1 MTTLLEYREKI
12 KIFLGKYDI
21 YIIPAMKFLLA
32 LTAFLMINGNVGFM
46 ERAKSPAVSLILALM
61 CSFLPVNLIA
71 VFGGILILA
80 HAYALSLEFFAISF
94 VLILLMILLFFRT
107 APQYGYLLIVMPL
120 AFVLKVPYVVPLA
133 MGLVGAPV
141 AAVPVACG
149 TVVYYLLHYMK
160 LNTTMLGDTESESMK
175 EKLTYLID
183 NVVRNREMMLM
194 AAAFALTILIVYVVR
209 RMSIDY
215 AWTIAIG
222 TGAVIDLVVLL
233 LGSMIM
239 DVSLKILPVLLG
251 SIVSV
256 GLALL
261 LQITVFSMDYSRTE
275 YVQFEDD
282 EYYYYVK
289 AVPKLTIAVPEK
301 RVKKISPQKKQGT
314 ARKRPIPAKRPSES
328 MRAEHTR
335 TEHPRTERTRA
346 EQRDRVR
353 R

>member
-1 MTTLLEYREKI
+1 MTTLLELREKI
-12 KIFLGKYDI
+12 KIFMGKYDV
-21 YIIPAMKFLLA
+21 YIIPLLKFLLA
-32 LTAFLMINGNVGFM
+32 LIAFLLINGNVGFM
-46 ERAKSPAVSLILALM
+46 ERAKNPSISLILALM

-80 HAYALSLEFFAISF
+80 HAYALSLEFFGIAF
-94 VLILLMILLFFRT
+94 VIILLMVLLFFRT

-120 AFVLKVPYVVPLA
+120 AFMLKVPYVVPLA
-133 MGLVGAPV
+133 MGLVGAP
-141 AAVPVACG
+141 AAAIPVACG

-160 LNTTMLGDTESESMK
+160 LNTTMLSGTESESMQQK
-175 EKLTYLID
+175 ITYLID

-194 AAAFALTILIVYVVR
+194 AVAFALTLLIVYVVR

-222 TGAVIDLVVLL
+222 TGAVADFVVLL

-239 DVSLKILPVLLG
+239 GVSLKLVPVLVG
-251 SIVSV
+251 SIVSA
-256 GLALL
+256 GLAIL
-261 LQITVFSMDYSRTE
+261 LQLAVFSMDYSRTE

-301 RVKKISPQKKQGT
+301 RVKKISPQKKQST
-314 ARKRPIPAKRPSES
+314 VKKKPAPAKRP
-328 MRAEHTR
+328 AEHNR
-335 TEHPRTERTRA
+335 TETRERLHTEPRERM
-346 EQRDRVR
+346 R

>member
-1 MTTLLEYREKI
+1 MTTLLEFREKM

-21 YIIPAMKFLLA
+21 YIIPVMKFLLA

-46 ERAKSPAVSLILALM
+46 ERAKNPAISLILALM

-80 HAYALSLEFFAISF
+80 HAYALSLEFFGIAF
-94 VLILLMILLFFRT
+94 VVILLMVLLFFRT
-107 APQYGYLLIVMPL
+107 APQYGYLLILTPL
-120 AFVLKVPYVVPLA
+120 AFVLKVPYIVPLA
-133 MGLVGAPV
+133 VGLMGTPA
-141 AAVPVACG
+141 AAVPVAFG
-149 TVVYYLLHYMK
+149 TIVYYLLHYMK
-160 LNTTMLGDTESESMK
+160 LNTAMLGDTESESMK
-175 EKLTYLID
+175 EKITYLID

-215 AWTIAIG
+215 AWSIAIG
-222 TGAVIDLVVLL
+222 TGAVVDLVILL
-233 LGSMIM
+233 LGGMVM
-239 DVSLKILPVLLG
+239 NVSLKILPILLG
-251 SIVSV
+251 SIVSA

-261 LQITVFSMDYSRTE
+261 LQLTVFSMDYSRTE

-301 RVKKISPQKKQGT
+301 RVKKISPQKKQQGT
-314 ARKRPIPAKRPSES
+314 MKKKTVSAKKP
-328 MRAEHTR
+328 AEHR
-335 TEHPRTERTRA
+335 HTEPRERA
-346 EQRDRVR
+346 R

>member
-1 MTTLLEYREKI
+1 MTTLLELREKI
-12 KIFLGKYDI
+12 KIFMGKYDV
-21 YIIPAMKFLLA
+21 YIIPLLKFLLA
-32 LTAFLMINGNVGFM
+32 LIAFLLINGNVGFM
-46 ERAKSPAVSLILALM
+46 ERAKNPSVSLILALM

-80 HAYALSLEFFAISF
+80 HAYALSLEFFGIAF
-94 VLILLMILLFFRT
+94 VIILLMVLLFFRT

-120 AFVLKVPYVVPLA
+120 AFMLKVPYVVPLA
-133 MGLVGAPV
+133 MGLVGAP
-141 AAVPVACG
+141 AAAIPVACG

-160 LNTTMLGDTESESMK
+160 LNTTMLSGTESESMQQK
-175 EKLTYLID
+175 ITYLID

-194 AAAFALTILIVYVVR
+194 AVAFALTLLIVYVVR

-222 TGAVIDLVVLL
+222 TGAVADFVVLL
-233 LGSMIM
+233 LGSMVM
-239 DVSLKILPVLLG
+239 GVSLKLVPVLVG
-251 SIVSV
+251 SIVSA
-256 GLALL
+256 GLAIL
-261 LQITVFSMDYSRTE
+261 LQLAVFSMDYSRTE

-301 RVKKISPQKKQGT
+301 RVKKISPQKKQST
-314 ARKRPIPAKRPSES
+314 VKKKPAPAKRP
-328 MRAEHTR
+328 AEHNR
-335 TEHPRTERTRA
+335 TETRERLHTEPRERI
-346 EQRDRVR
+346 R

>member
-1 MTTLLEYREKI
+1 MTTLLELREKI
-12 KIFLGKYDI
+12 KIFMGKYDV
-21 YIIPAMKFLLA
+21 YIIPLLKFLLA
-32 LTAFLMINGNVGFM
+32 LIAFLLINGNVGFM
-46 ERAKSPAVSLILALM
+46 ERAKNPSISLILALM

-80 HAYALSLEFFAISF
+80 HAYALSLEFFGIAF
-94 VLILLMILLFFRT
+94 VIILLMVLLFFRT

-120 AFVLKVPYVVPLA
+120 AFMLKVPYVVPLA
-133 MGLVGAPV
+133 MGLVGAP
-141 AAVPVACG
+141 AAAIPVACG

-160 LNTTMLGDTESESMK
+160 LNTTMLSGTESESMQQK
-175 EKLTYLID
+175 ITYLID

-194 AAAFALTILIVYVVR
+194 AVAFALTLLIVYVVR

-222 TGAVIDLVVLL
+222 TGAVADFVVLL

-239 DVSLKILPVLLG
+239 GVSLKLVPVLVG
-251 SIVSV
+251 SIVSA
-256 GLALL
+256 GLAIL
-261 LQITVFSMDYSRTE
+261 LQLAVFSMDYSRTE

-289 AVPKLTIAVPEK
+289 AVPKLTSAVPEK
-301 RVKKISPQKKQGT
+301 RVKKISPQKKQST
-314 ARKRPIPAKRPSES
+314 VKKKPAPAKRP
-328 MRAEHTR
+328 AEHNR
-335 TEHPRTERTRA
+335 TETRERLHTEPRERM
-346 EQRDRVR
+346 R

>member
-1 MTTLLEYREKI
+1 MTTLLEFREKM

-21 YIIPAMKFLLA
+21 YIIPVMKFLLA

-46 ERAKSPAVSLILALM
+46 ERAKNPAISLILALM

-80 HAYALSLEFFAISF
+80 HAYALSLEFFGIAF
-94 VLILLMILLFFRT
+94 VVILLMVLLFFRT
-107 APQYGYLLIVMPL
+107 ATQYGYLLILTPL
-120 AFVLKVPYVVPLA
+120 AFVLKVPYIVPLA
-133 MGLVGAPV
+133 VGLMGTPA
-141 AAVPVACG
+141 AAVPVAFG
-149 TVVYYLLHYMK
+149 TIVYYLLHYMK
-160 LNTTMLGDTESESMK
+160 LNTAMLGDTESESMK
-175 EKLTYLID
+175 EKITYLID

-215 AWTIAIG
+215 AWSIAIG
-222 TGAVIDLVVLL
+222 TGAVVDLVILL
-233 LGSMIM
+233 LGGMVM
-239 DVSLKILPVLLG
+239 NVSLKILPILLG
-251 SIVSV
+251 SIVSA

-261 LQITVFSMDYSRTE
+261 LQLTVFSMDYSRTE

-289 AVPKLTIAVPEK
+289 AVPKLPIAVPEK
-301 RVKKISPQKKQGT
+301 RVKKISPQKKQQGT
-314 ARKRPIPAKRPSES
+314 MKKKTVSAKKP
-328 MRAEHTR
+328 AEHR
-335 TEHPRTERTRA
+335 HTEPRERA
-346 EQRDRVR
+346 R